1 MGRMTRSATRP
12 RNREETEAALVDA
25 AARVLARD
33 GMAGFGINA
42 IAREAGAD
50 KVLVYRYF
58 GDMQGLAEALGR
70 RSDLWLGDAPI
81 VPPNS
86 SYRDAL
92 WVLFTAYLR
101 TLRHSDFL
109 RHALI
114 VELSHAGGL
123 SDALARAR
131 SEAAQRWFRH
141 AAGARAAPA
150 GVDAPAINAIMIAAL
165 HHLALA
171 AASQG
176 SFAGL
181 PLKSAKDWERVEQA
195 FHAMLTAAYPKPR

>member
-1 MGRMTRSATRP
+1 MTRSAARP
-12 RNREETEAALVDA
+12 RNREETEALLVDA

-33 GMAGFGINA
+33 GITGFGVNA

-58 GDMQGLAEALGR
+58 GDLDGLAAALGR
-70 RSDLWLGDAPI
+70 RADLWLGEAPI
-81 VPPNS
+81 VPPGA

-109 RHALI
+109 RQALI
-114 VELSHAGGL
+114 VELSHAGGI
-123 SDALARAR
+123 SEALARAR
-131 SEAAQRWFRH
+131 SEAAQRWFRQ
-141 AAGARAAPA
+141 AVGARTAPA
-150 GVDAPAINAIMIAAL
+150 GVDAPAVNAVMIAAL

-176 SFAGL
+176 AFAGL
-181 PLKSAKDWERVEQA
+181 ALKTAKDWTRVEDAFHTLLAAAYPLKS
-195 FHAMLTAAYPKPR
+195 

>member
-1 MGRMTRSATRP
+1 MTRSAARP
-12 RNREETEAALVDA
+12 RNREETEALLVDA

-33 GMAGFGINA
+33 GITGFGVNA

-58 GDMQGLAEALGR
+58 GDLEGLAAALGR
-70 RSDLWLGDAPI
+70 RADLWLGDAPI
-81 VPPNS
+81 VPPTA

-92 WVLFTAYLR
+92 WILFTAYLR

-109 RHALI
+109 RQALI
-114 VELSHAGGL
+114 VELSNAGGL

-131 SEAAQRWFRH
+131 SEAAQRWFRQ
-141 AAGARAAPA
+141 AVGARAAPSGA
-150 GVDAPAINAIMIAAL
+150 DAPAVNAVMIAAL

-171 AASQG
+171 AARQG
-176 SFAGL
+176 AFAGL
-181 PLKSAKDWERVEQA
+181 PLKTAKDWGRVEEA
-195 FHAMLTAAYPKPR
+195 FHALLTAAYPEKA

>member
-1 MGRMTRSATRP
+1 MTRSAARP
-12 RNREETEAALVDA
+12 RNREETEALLVDA

-33 GMAGFGINA
+33 GLTGFGVNA

-58 GDMQGLAEALGR
+58 GDLEGLAAALGR

-81 VPPNS
+81 VPPGA

-92 WVLFTAYLR
+92 WVLCTAYLR

-109 RHALI
+109 RQALI
-114 VELSHAGGL
+114 VELSSAGAL
-123 SDALARAR
+123 SGALARAR
-131 SEAAQRWFRH
+131 SDAAQRWFRQSV
-141 AAGARAAPA
+141 GARSAPP
-150 GVDAPAINAIMIAAL
+150 GVDAPAINAVMIAAL

-171 AASQG
+171 AGSQG
-176 SFAGL
+176 AFAGM

-195 FHAMLTAAYPKPR
+195 FHTLLAAAYPGKP

>member
-1 MGRMTRSATRP
+1 MTRSAAKDRP
-12 RNREETEAALVDA
+12 RNREETEALIVDA

-33 GMAGFGINA
+33 GLTGFGVNA

-58 GDMQGLAEALGR
+58 GDLEGLAAALGR
-70 RSDLWLGDAPI
+70 RSDLWLGDAPV
-81 VPPNS
+81 VPPTA

-92 WVLFTAYLR
+92 WILFTAYLR

-109 RHALI
+109 RQALI
-114 VELSHAGGL
+114 VELSNVPGL
-123 SDALARAR
+123 SQALARAR
-131 SEAAQRWFRH
+131 SEAAQRWFRQ
-141 AAGARAAPA
+141 AVGARAAPS
-150 GVDAPAINAIMIAAL
+150 GVDAPAINAVLIAAL

-176 SFAGL
+176 LFAGL
-181 PLKSAKDWERVEQA
+181 PLKTPKDWTRVEEA
-195 FHAMLTAAYPKPR
+195 FHALLAAAYPAS

>member
-1 MGRMTRSATRP
+1 MTRSAVRP
-12 RNREETEAALVDA
+12 RNRDETEASLVDA

-33 GMAGFGINA
+33 GLAGFGVNA
-42 IAREAGAD
+42 IAREAGTD

-58 GDMQGLAEALGR
+58 GNMEGLTEALGR
-70 RSDLWLGDAPI
+70 RSDLWLGDAPV
-81 VPPNS
+81 VPPNA

-109 RHALI
+109 RQALI
-114 VELSHAGGL
+114 VELSNAGGL

-131 SEAAQRWFRH
+131 SEAAQRWFRQSV
-141 AAGARAAPA
+141 GVRTAPP
-150 GVDAPAINAIMIAAL
+150 GVDAPAVNAVLIASL

-176 SFAGL
+176 SFAGM
-181 PLKSAKDWERVEQA
+181 PLKTAKDWARAEDA
-195 FHAMLTAAYPKPR
+195 FHALLSAVYPPTP

>member
-1 MGRMTRSATRP
+1 MPKTARP
-12 RNREETEAALVDA
+12 RNRDDTEALLVDA

-33 GMAGFGINA
+33 GLAGFGVNA

-58 GDMQGLAEALGR
+58 GDLDGLAAALGR
-70 RSDLWLGDAPI
+70 RSDLWLGDAPV
-81 VPPNS
+81 VPPNA

-92 WVLFTAYLR
+92 WILFTAYLR
-101 TLRHSDFL
+101 TLRQSNFL
-109 RHALI
+109 RQALI
-114 VELSHAGGL
+114 VELSNAGGI

-141 AAGARAAPA
+141 SVGLRTAPT
-150 GVDAPAINAIMIAAL
+150 GVDAPAINAVMIAAL

-171 AASQG
+171 AATQG
-176 SFAGL
+176 VFAGL
-181 PLKSAKDWERVEQA
+181 PLKTAKDWTRVEEA
-195 FHAMLTAAYPKPR
+195 FHTLLTAAFPDKS